1 MGRGGDGAR
10 LHCTTMTTALPV
22 RLTTDCLQ
30 LRPWQASDLPAMAQL
45 HADAQAMRYF
55 PATLSRADSDALV
68 ARFQASIDA
77 QGWGFWATE
86 HRASGECIGMI
97 GLNRPRDDLPCSPCV
112 EVGWRLRPRYWGQ
125 GLATEGARACV
136 DWALTTLGLD
146 EVVAF
151 TALPNTPSQAVMQR
165 LGMRVDPHTFV
176 HPALPAGHAL
186 AEHCLYRLSRADWQ
200 AAHFQK

>member
-1 MGRGGDGAR
+1 
-10 LHCTTMTTALPV
+10 MTTTLPV
-22 RLTTDCLQ
+22 RLTTDRLH

-68 ARFQASIDA
+68 ARFQARIDA
-77 QGWGFWATE
+77 QGWGFWAAE

-165 LGMRVDPHTFV
+165 LGMRADPHTFV

-200 AAHFQK
+200 AARFQK